1 MKATVIALA
10 VSLVAL
16 SAAECQAREGGWT
29 VHTVSAHVATR
40 GLNNFNPG
48 IAYDV
53 RDDLRVGGLYNS
65 YEKPSFYV
73 AKLFNVRKRFRA
85 GLGIISGYTWDQDER
100 DVVGKTSGILPF
112 VAAEFDLAPGVSLLW
127 FGEAFNLEVKF

>member
-1 MKATVIALA
+1 MKKTLLAIALLGGWA
-10 VSLVAL
+10 NAF
-16 SAAECQAREGGWT
+16 AQGNGWT
-29 VHTVSAHVATR
+29 VHTVSVHAATQ
-40 GLNNFNPG
+40 GLNNINPG

-53 RDDLRVGGLYNS
+53 RDDLRVGAIYNS
-65 YEKPSFYV
+65 YKKPSLYV

-85 GLGIISGYTWDQDER
+85 GLGVISGYTWDNDKGG
-100 DVVGKTSGILPF
+100 VYGKTSGILPL